1 MICIFYLAG
10 RSRRGGGDENLV
22 SLPSEGE
29 SEPEAESSGSEE
41 EEEESESD

>member
-1 MICIFYLAG
+1 MLSLFSG
-10 RSRRGGGDENLV
+10 RSRRSGGDDNLV

>member
-1 MICIFYLAG
+1 MFPG

-29 SEPEAESSGSEE
+29 SEEAESSGDED
-41 EEEESESD
+41 EEESDSD